1 MYAHNPR
8 QGPLRAQVLRPLISD
23 RRDKLSFLHSPTFQA
38 ALPPSIFKS
47 RNEREKK
54 PALFKMTLMCCGGV
68 TRRSKK

>member
-23 RRDKLSFLHSPTFQA
+23 RRDKLSFLHSPA
-38 ALPPSIFKS
+38 SPPSIFKRS
-47 RNEREKK
+47 GNEREKK